1 MKKAVFVLGLFSA
14 VIASNLIFTSCS
26 EPKEVERVTFLEK
39 RVFTGEDSV
48 IDLYPRTKGE
58 AHSGNYFSRT
68 DSVYQYGMGT
78 VVAVNDTNLNK
89 DLRVNLDFWVRTNPI
104 PDSRY
109 SMAVALHEGDQ
120 VVFWQEVLVSDIV
133 KEGNKW
139 VNIID
144 SVTVPGNLINKPG
157 LVIKTFAFNN
167 INKTKNGVYDC
178 DDLNIT
184 YKTVTKVLEE

>member
-1 MKKAVFVLGLFSA
+1 MKKISFVLGLVSA
-14 VIASNLIFTSCS
+14 VLVSNLVFTSCS
-26 EPKEVERVTFLEK
+26 EPKEVEKVTFLEK
-39 RVFTGEDSV
+39 RIFTGEDSL
-48 IDLYPRTKGE
+48 IDTYPRTKGE
-58 AHSGNYFSRT
+58 AHSGSYFSRT

-78 VVAVNDTNLNK
+78 VVSVNDTNLNK

-109 SMAVALHEGDQ
+109 SMAVALHDGDQ
-120 VVFWQEVLVSDIV
+120 VVFWQEVMVSDLV

-139 VNIID
+139 VNVID

-157 LVIKTFAFNN
+157 LVLKTFAFNN
-167 INKTKNGVYDC
+167 INKTKIGVYDC

>member
-1 MKKAVFVLGLFSA
+1 MKNKSIILGLVSAVFA
-14 VIASNLIFTSCS
+14 CNLVFTSCS
-26 EPKEVERVTFLEK
+26 EPKEVEKVTFLEK
-39 RVFTGEDSV
+39 RVFTGEDSL
-48 IDLYPRTKGE
+48 IDTYVRTKGD
-58 AHSGNYFSRT
+58 AHSGSYFSRT

-78 VVAVNDTNLNK
+78 VVTVNDTNLNK
-89 DLRVNLDFWVRTNPI
+89 DLRVNLNFWVRTNPI

-109 SMAVALHEGDQ
+109 SMAVALHDGDQ

-157 LVIKTFAFNN
+157 LVLKTFAFNN

-184 YKTVTKVLEE
+184 YKTITKVLEE